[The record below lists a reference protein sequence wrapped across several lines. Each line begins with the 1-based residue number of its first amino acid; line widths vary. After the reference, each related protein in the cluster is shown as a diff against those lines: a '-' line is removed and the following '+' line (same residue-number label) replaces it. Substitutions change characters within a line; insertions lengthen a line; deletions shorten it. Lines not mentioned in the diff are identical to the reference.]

1 MKTSP
6 RAADTAACQA
16 RSLYL
21 DLMKRCLTNW
31 IYGEAEARL
40 FERQREVGLAPAA
53 NGLSRNTWNA
63 IEQVRRDI
71 EAQDRFDPALR
82 AEGLDWPPTAHTM
95 IGLKRLENIQ
105 FCVESALANGI
116 PGDLIETGV
125 WRGGAT
131 IFMRALLKAHGVEDR
146 IVWVA
151 DSFEGVPSPNH
162 SQFPQDF
169 GSFYHVFSDLA
180 VSLEQVRANFAAY
193 ELLDEQVRFLKGWF
207 KDTLPAAPI
216 ARLAVLR
223 VDGDLYESTMES
235 LESLYPKLSAGGYLI
250 VDDYG
255 VLPPCRRAVHD
266 YRDRHGI
273 TEEIHP
279 IDSMGIWWRR
289 ER

>member
-1 MKTSP
+1 MKH
-6 RAADTAACQA
+6 ADETMTHEA
-16 RSLYL
+16 RRLYL

-40 FERQREVGLAPAA
+40 FERQRKVELTAA
-53 NGLSRNTWNA
+53 AAQLSRLTISA
-63 IEQVRRDI
+63 VEQVRQDI
-71 EAQDRFDPALR
+71 ERQNRFDPAAR

-105 FCVESALANGI
+105 FCVGRALQDNI

-131 IFMRALLKAHGVEDR
+131 IFMRAILKSYGIRDR
-146 IVWVA
+146 AVWVA
-151 DSFEGVPSPNH
+151 DSFEGVPTPDH
-162 SQFPQDF
+162 RHYPQDF

-193 ELLDEQVRFLKGWF
+193 DLLDEQVKFLKGWF

-216 ARLAVLR
+216 EKLAVLR
-223 VDGDLYESTMES
+223 IDGDLYESTMEAF
-235 LESLYPKLSAGGYLI
+235 EHLYPKLSVGGYLI

-255 VLPPCRRAVHD
+255 ILPPCKRAVHD
-266 YRDRHGI
+266 YRERHGI

-279 IDSMGIWWRR
+279 IDSMGIWWQRTQ
-289 ER
+289 